1 MDAKESR
8 QRHEDLYRKT
18 VDQFV
23 RNVEQERFTPEA
35 IPNLVR
41 GLRAELGQCIEIGL
55 IGSEFYSER
64 MEVLGRVLDI
74 AESM

>member
-1 MDAKESR
+1 MGVDGTR
-8 QRHEDLYRKT
+8 QRHESMYQKI

-23 RNVEQERFTPEA
+23 RNVEQQRFTEEA

-55 IGSEFYSER
+55 IGSAFYSER
-64 MEVLGRVLDI
+64 MEVLGRVLDLVD
-74 AESM
+74 A